1 MTVNDLATH
10 DVRDQFSAY
19 VDPRHKD
26 TKNYH
31 EHGED
36 FDAWLENVK
45 AEAEAKGREKAFEE
59 VYATLDGQEGFMGT
73 LVKSDEAAGTP
84 NGFINAS
91 FIGGIVHARSAIQ
104 SAKHLAELPEGLSAV
119 AFSLPINDPI
129 DGKK

>member
-1 MTVNDLATH
+1 MTVSVLADH

-59 VYATLDGQEGFMGT
+59 AYATLDGQEKFLTPM
-73 LVKSDEAAGTP
+73 VEADVAEGKT
-84 NGFINAS
+84 GYINES
-91 FIGGIVHARSAIQ
+91 FIDGIRHALGAIKSAR
-104 SAKHLAELPEGLSAV
+104 HLAELPEGLMAL
-119 AFSLPINDPI
+119 AFQIPINDPI
-129 DGKK
+129 DGK

>member
-1 MTVNDLATH
+1 MTVSVLADH

-45 AEAEAKGREKAFEE
+45 AEAEAKGREKAFQE
-59 VYATLDGQEGFMGT
+59 VYATLEGQEQFLTPMVEADVAEGKIGYINESFIDGIRHA
-73 LVKSDEAAGTP
+73 LGAVKS
-84 NGFINAS
+84 
-91 FIGGIVHARSAIQ
+91 AR
-104 SAKHLAELPEGLSAV
+104 HLAELPEALTAV
-119 AFSLPINDPI
+119 AFEAIMGN
-129 DGKK
+129 KK